1 MLAMKLSLSML
12 EFLVKQLLKEQ
23 TDFDFREFKQNLYL
37 QLNLAFLREFIERVI
52 LHSQFI
58 SRNHQN
64 LVVEKSLI
72 ESFQRMQ
79 NF

>member
-1 MLAMKLSLSML
+1 MLAMKLLLSML

-23 TDFDFREFKQNLYL
+23 TDFMEFKQSLYL
-37 QLNLAFLREFIERVI
+37 QLNLAFLREFIERVVI
-52 LHSQFI
+52 FHSQFI
-58 SRNHQN
+58 HPNHQN

-72 ESFQRMQ
+72 GSFQRMQ